1 MSDDTIQKK
10 TMCNFIHSSHLSSF
24 PRETNLIEV
33 NTTKAQTFINM
44 KCLCVSGYWNRRY
57 PRYHKHFLWQ
67 ETYGA
72 FGEVVSLANQ
82 QQHCYS
88 CKIIILSGGGG
99 VVGWQ
104 GREEL
109 LGEKHPETLVLF
121 LPSLL

>member
-1 MSDDTIQKK
+1 
-10 TMCNFIHSSHLSSF
+10 MCNFTHSSQLSPC

-33 NTTKAQTFINM
+33 NTAKAQSVINM

-57 PRYHKHFLWQ
+57 LRYHKHFLWQ

-88 CKIIILSGGGG
+88 TPCYLT
-99 VVGWQ
+99 
-104 GREEL
+104 L
-109 LGEKHPETLVLF
+109 L
-121 LPSLL
+121 